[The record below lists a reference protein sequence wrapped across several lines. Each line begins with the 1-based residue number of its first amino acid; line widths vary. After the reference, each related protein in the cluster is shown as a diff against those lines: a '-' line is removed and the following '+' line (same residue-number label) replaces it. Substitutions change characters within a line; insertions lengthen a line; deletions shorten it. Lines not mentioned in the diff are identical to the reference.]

1 MSTILLADD
10 DQLLRLIM
18 RERLERAGH
27 EVLECG
33 DGFAAL
39 EIAMDARPECLVLD
53 VLMPL
58 SRGLEVVR
66 QVLRP

>member
-39 EIAMDARPECLVLD
+39 EIAMDEPNSKASYSILWCS
-53 VLMPL
+53 M
-58 SRGLEVVR
+58 S
-66 QVLRP
+66 